1 MAKEKFYYN
10 PETLIY
16 EKVKVNTSAKIKRF
30 LLVLTSVVLLGFIG
44 YVGFSQLF
52 ESPREKEYKRELDN
66 LILHFDLLNKKTEQ
80 ISSVLNELAERDNN
94 IYRVYFEVN
103 PIPDEQRKAGFG
115 GVNRYKN
122 LEGFNNSD
130 MIIETN
136 KKVDILSKQLVIQSK
151 SLDEIV
157 KLAKNKEEM
166 LASIPGIMPVEKG
179 NLLHMASGYGMRM
192 HPILKYRKMHNGMD
206 FSARK
211 GTPIYASGNGKIIR
225 ANRSST
231 YGNVIYIDHGYGY
244 ETRYAHMDKFATNI
258 KKGRKVKR
266 GDLIGYVGNT
276 GRSVASH
283 LHYEV
288 LYKGKH
294 VNPIDF
300 YFGNLS
306 AEEFTA
312 MQESS
317 RLDGQSLER

>member
-1 MAKEKFYYN
+1 MAKEKFHYDS
-10 PETLIY
+10 ETLTY
-16 EKVKVNTSAKIKRF
+16 VKVKVKTSDKIKRILMITTAVGLIAF
-30 LLVLTSVVLLGFIG
+30 VG
-44 YVGFSQLF
+44 YIGFSQFF

-66 LILHFDLLNKKTEQ
+66 LTLHYDLLNKEMSQAK
-80 ISSVLNELAERDNN
+80 SYLNELADRDNN
-94 IYRVYFEVN
+94 VYRTYFEVN
-103 PIPDEQRKAGFG
+103 PIPNEQRQAGFG

-130 MIIETN
+130 MIISTS
-136 KKVDILSKQLVIQSK
+136 KKLDILSKQMVIQSK

-179 NLLHMASGYGMRM
+179 NLLRMASGYGMRM
-192 HPILKYRKMHNGMD
+192 HPILKIRKMHKGMD
-206 FSARK
+206 FSARR
-211 GTPIYASGNGKIIR
+211 GTPIYASGNGKITR
-225 ANRSST
+225 ANRSSS

-244 ETRYAHMDKFATNI
+244 QTRYAHMNKFAKGV
-258 KKGRKVKR
+258 KKGNKVKR

-288 LYKGKH
+288 LYKGTH

-306 AEEFTA
+306 AEEFA
-312 MQESS
+312 AIQEASMQE
-317 RLDGQSLER
+317 GQSLER